1 MNPVVLTLFGEMY
14 EPQPAKKKKQTK
26 PKKDSLEQEK
36 PENIAE
42 KLHLPI
48 DWKAEKLYYSIGE
61 VAALFEVN
69 VSKIRYWTIEFGLK
83 VRTTQKGDRLFNEEN
98 IKELSNIYSLVTQRG
113 YTLSGAKAALKAPK
127 QKAKQ
132 NQQLLKKLSQLK
144 EQLIQLRDSL
154 PTS

>member
-1 MNPVVLTLFGEMY
+1 MNPVVLTLFGDMY
-14 EPQPAKKKKQTK
+14 EPQPAKKKKQAK
-26 PKKDSLEQEK
+26 PKKDSMEQEK
-36 PENIAE
+36 AEIVAEKWHLPEN
-42 KLHLPI
+42 
-48 DWKAEKLYYSIGE
+48 WKAEKLYYSIGE
-61 VAALFEVN
+61 VAELFEVN

-98 IKELSNIYSLVTQRG
+98 IKELNNIYSLVAQRG
-113 YTLSGAKAALKAPK
+113 YTLSGAKTALKAPK

-132 NQQLLKKLSQLK
+132 NQQIKKKLSQLK